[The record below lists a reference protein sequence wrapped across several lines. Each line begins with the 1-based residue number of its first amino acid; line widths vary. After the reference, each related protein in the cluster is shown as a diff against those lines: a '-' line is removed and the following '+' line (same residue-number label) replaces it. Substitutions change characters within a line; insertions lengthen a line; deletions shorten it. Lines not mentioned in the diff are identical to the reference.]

1 MSTGALRRP
10 VGAIETGVLL
20 RRLRAQ
26 DRLVALLGAWDD
38 GHDLVA
44 YGPDRVLGA
53 GEDPFDLGT
62 GPETDGAPAGTWV
75 GWWGYSLGSRLEDV
89 GPSPSR
95 PCPLPDADLARYDTV
110 LRRGPDGVWW
120 WESVAR
126 PEEAERRWDELLVL
140 LGGPTPAA
148 APCALDPFVAVPGA
162 DAHGDAVRRAISH
175 IHAGDLFQANICL
188 RLESRLSG
196 DPLEMF
202 LAGVEALHPAYA
214 AFVAGRVGTVVSLSP
229 ELYVRRTGDRVL
241 SSPIKGTAAADS
253 DPRALAASVKDR
265 AENVMIVDLVRND
278 LGRVARPGSV
288 RVTATAAPRAHT
300 GVWHLVSDVE
310 ARLLPGTTDADVLRA
325 SFPPGSVTGAPKVRA
340 MQVIGELEATGR
352 EVYTGAIGYAGP
364 RGLEANVAIRTFEV
378 RGDRVWL
385 GVGGGV
391 VADSDPEAELREC
404 FTKAA
409 PLLRAVGAPGGRA
422 RPPGG
427 RVVASP
433 QGRAAYRGL
442 GLDTSSPSGS
452 VYSTGGGSSGY
463 STGGGSSD
471 YSTGGG
477 SSDYST
483 SGGGSTSGARRPDP
497 AAGIFDTLLVR
508 DGAPVD
514 LDGHVARLVESARTT
529 YGITLDVE
537 ALAAR
542 AGNAAASL
550 SGLHR
555 LRLTLD
561 PRTGAV
567 ALRTTPAG
575 EVPSAPWTLTP
586 ALIPGGLGDA
596 KWEDRA
602 VLDTLAGAPWT
613 PSRDPLLVDE
623 DGSVL
628 ETGRGNVFAV
638 FDDGV
643 HTPSL
648 DGRILPGVTR
658 EVVLELLRAR
668 AVPVYERRIA
678 LGELAGATELF
689 VTNAIGRVRA
699 VTEIEGV
706 VRLPP
711 GRTTAW
717 LRGLDASPHPVTDPA
732 RLVGATPHDRSRPG
746 ARVLLIDN
754 YDSFVHNLA
763 QYVRELG
770 ADATVVRNDA
780 VDVEAL
786 ERMRRTGGLTHL
798 VISPGPGAPSGAGV
812 SVDAVRALGASTPIL
827 GVCLGHQAIGEA
839 YGAQVVRAPRP
850 VHGVPSLIHHDGKGV
865 YAGMDGP
872 LVAARYHS
880 LVVEDLPDAL
890 VPTAWNAEGVL
901 MGVRHREHP
910 VEGVQ
915 IHPESILTPRGH
927 DLLVNFLSPQ

>member
-44 YGPDRVLGA
+44 YGPDYVLGV

-95 PCPLPDADLARYDTV
+95 PRPLPDADLARYDTV

-126 PEEAERRWDELLVL
+126 PEEAERRWDELRVL

-148 APCALDPFVAVPGA
+148 APYALDPFVAVPGA
-162 DAHGDAVRRAISH
+162 DAHRDAVRRAISH

-214 AFVAGRVGTVVSLSP
+214 AFVAGRAGTVVSLSP

-241 SSPIKGTAAADS
+241 SSPIKGTAPSDS

-310 ARLLPGTTDADVLRA
+310 ARVLPGTTDADVLRA

-409 PLLRAVGAPGGRA
+409 PLLRAVGATA
-422 RPPGG
+422 G
-427 RVVASP
+427 RVAASP
-433 QGRAAYRGL
+433 QGRDAYRGP
-442 GLDTSSPSGS
+442 GLDTSSPSEA
-452 VYSTGGGSSGY
+452 
-463 STGGGSSD
+463 
-471 YSTGGG
+471 
-477 SSDYST
+477 YST
-483 SGGGSTSGARRPDP
+483 SGGSEAYSTGGPARPDP

-514 LDGHVARLVESARTT
+514 LEGHVARLVEAARTA
-529 YGITLDVE
+529 YGITLDPD

-550 SGLHR
+550 SGPHR

-567 ALRTTPAG
+567 ALRTTPASD
-575 EVPSAPWTLTP
+575 VPSAPWTLTP
-586 ALIPGGLGDA
+586 VVVPGGLGAA

-658 EVVLELLRAR
+658 EVVLGLLRER
-668 AVPVYERRIA
+668 AVPAYERRIT
-678 LGELAGATELF
+678 LGELAGAAELF

-706 VRLPP
+706 VRLPS

-717 LRGLDASPHPVTDPA
+717 LRGLDASPHPLRDPA

-786 ERMRRTGGLTHL
+786 ERMRGTGGLTHL

-839 YGAQVVRAPRP
+839 YGARVVRAARP
-850 VHGVPSLIHHDGKGV
+850 VHGAPSLVHHDGQGV
-865 YAGMDGP
+865 YTGMEGP

-927 DLLVNFLSPQ
+927 DLLVNFLSPL